1 MLVYPDPD
9 LDSFLRSVSG
19 MADLAPAPV
28 SPVLE
33 VRGAY
38 SEYSEHEQLAPD
50 TEPRPMFR
58 FHAVCGES
66 QLDSGCLLEPRD
78 TCEHWE

>member
-1 MLVYPDPD
+1 MLLEVGLGEAEVD
-9 LDSFLRSVSG
+9 
-19 MADLAPAPV
+19 
-28 SPVLE
+28 VLE
-33 VRGAY
+33 PVAHPLFPVG
-38 SEYSEHEQLAPD
+38 EQVEHEQLAPD

-78 TCEHWE
+78 TFFL